1 MAHKHCFYLP
11 FAPLY
16 ACIESLLYRSNDEQQ
31 CWLSSTLYIGVLV
44 NDPIYIFYPVY
55 MTITDMLISCK
66 ALQCFAP
73 HQLCQQVHIGKKKSQ
88 YSNNS
93 SIMFVLI
100 LSRIQIHT
108 YLFSQRRLVTLP
120 MFIVQGGCKEMLWL
134 KIRQSKLVSDLEG
147 FPLTDGI
154 HVF

>member
-1 MAHKHCFYLP
+1 M
-11 FAPLY
+11 
-16 ACIESLLYRSNDEQQ
+16 
-31 CWLSSTLYIGVLV
+31 TLF
-44 NDPIYIFYPVY
+44 IFSILY

-73 HQLCQQVHIGKKKSQ
+73 HQLCQQVYIGKKKSR

-134 KIRQSKLVSDLEG
+134 KIRQSKLVSELEG

-154 HVF
+154 HVFWPLPLWLTIMLHTNNTFAPPVIRHFLVEYIHWWPNVEASMGFK